1 MLNLKSLKTKKIE
14 DIFILVIFFLI
25 AVTITTI
32 IVSCFH
38 LNWKEISSILVGS
51 TGIFGIII
59 KFYFDWNLKKSEIKL
74 NKVFENK
81 LNILRSF
88 FEEFSILESK
98 LNDTFPK
105 VMSLGAK
112 NEKIKEEWT
121 EIHNIWIKARLKYR
135 LLCMF
140 LNNKEINALN
150 ELWKKLDEIDNALR
164 SDNNSFYNIKKEFDE
179 NIPSLY
185 LKFGEAVGLA

>member
-1 MLNLKSLKTKKIE
+1 
-14 DIFILVIFFLI
+14 
-25 AVTITTI
+25 
-32 IVSCFH
+32 
-38 LNWKEISSILVGS
+38 
-51 TGIFGIII
+51 
-59 KFYFDWNLKKSEIKL
+59 
-74 NKVFENK
+74 
-81 LNILRSF
+81 
-88 FEEFSILESK
+88 
-98 LNDTFPK
+98 
-105 VMSLGAK
+105 MSLGAK

-121 EIHNIWIKARLKYR
+121 EIHNIWIEARLKYR